1 MSIFNIIANSL
12 SQSVSAISRGDT
24 MNHYALTTTNDLIDN
39 PSPRCPCVLVLDTS
53 SSMSGEAIKQ
63 LNEGVQYFIQSL
75 NENEVAACSVEIA
88 VVTAGSSV
96 SQQLPFTNVMNI
108 EGIQHFPASGMT
120 PLGGAV
126 DMALNMLEERK
137 REYQRNGV
145 AYFQP
150 WMVMISDGAPN
161 DAWQNAAAQAK
172 KLSSDRK
179 LVSLIIGVEGA
190 DMNTLSLFSNRP
202 ALKLQGL
209 KFQEFFEWLSASM
222 SRVSN
227 SASTAAQV
235 DLPPMDSWASI

>member
-1 MSIFNIIANSL
+1 MSLLNIIANNL

-24 MNHYALTTTNDLIDN
+24 MNNYALTTSNDLIDN

-53 SSMSGEAIKQ
+53 SSMSGQAIQQ
-63 LNEGVQYFIQSL
+63 LNEGVQLFIQAL
-75 NENEVAACSVEIA
+75 NEDEVAAHSVEVA

-96 SQQLPFTNVMNI
+96 SQQLPFTNAINI
-108 EGIQHFPASGMT
+108 EGVQPLSASGMT

-150 WMVMISDGAPN
+150 WMIMISDGEPN
-161 DAWQNAAAQAK
+161 DSWQSAAAKAK
-172 KLSSDRK
+172 QLSSERK
-179 LVSLIIGVEGA
+179 LVSLIVGVEGA
-190 DMNTLSLFSNRP
+190 EMSKLGQFSSRP

-222 SRVSN
+222 SRVSS